1 MKRIVTRSTA
11 FLSALALYLILA
23 GGTYAAMSDQQ
34 LVDTRVAAMK
44 QNGQILRGAKRLKG
58 DEAVKAA
65 STILKNFQSF
75 PGLFR
80 EGSITPDSRAT
91 LKIWENWADFTKRM
105 KAEEASAK
113 AMLDAA
119 KAGKTDAYEAAIDKL
134 KSRCS
139 SCHLTY
145 GR

>member
-1 MKRIVTRSTA
+1 MTKSEQIRRLA
-11 FLSALALYLILA
+11 AEGLSVRAIA
-23 GGTYAAMSDQQ
+23 D
-34 LVDTRVAAMK
+34 RVGISYQHAY
-44 QNGQILRGAKRLKG
+44 NVLR
-58 DEAVKAA
+58 
-65 STILKNFQSF
+65 QS
-75 PGLFR
+75 
-80 EGSITPDSRAT
+80 SITPDSRAT
-91 LKIWENWADFTKRM
+91 PKIWENWADFTKRM

>member
-11 FLSALALYLILA
+11 LLSALALCLILA
-23 GGTYAAMSDQQ
+23 GGTLAAMSDQQ
-34 LVDTRVAAMK
+34 LVETRVAAMK

-91 LKIWENWADFTKRM
+91 PKIWENWADFTKRM

-119 KAGKTDAYEAAIDKL
+119 KAGKTAAYEAAIDKL